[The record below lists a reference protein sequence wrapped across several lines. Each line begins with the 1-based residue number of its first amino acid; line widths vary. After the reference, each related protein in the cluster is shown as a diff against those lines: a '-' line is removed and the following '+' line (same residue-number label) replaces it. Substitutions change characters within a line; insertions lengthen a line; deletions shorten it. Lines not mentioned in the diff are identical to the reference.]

1 VLLQFRTFTLPTNRR
16 VPYAVA
22 MASTPLAQL
31 LTEVASINDPKQPY
45 SYAVDGQTIVGT
57 WNIVNARYLDLVGAK
72 VGKIDKSYSITVKFD
87 EKKNKFDFVETK
99 VDSSGGVGIA
109 PDGDVSIGAEKSFFK
124 GKSSSKEFSFTFG
137 DVNKTKAGISP
148 ILSYK
153 FETKMIKDP
162 LFDFLKKIGWKPK
175 SGLFNH

>member
-1 VLLQFRTFTLPTNRR
+1 MST
-16 VPYAVA
+16 
-22 MASTPLAQL
+22 TPLAQL
-31 LTEVASINDPKQPY
+31 LTEIPSINDPKQPY

-57 WNIVNARYLDLVGAK
+57 WNIVNAKYLDLMGAK
-72 VGKIDKSYSITVKFD
+72 VGKIDKDYKITIKFD
-87 EKKNKFDFVETK
+87 EKKSRFDFVENMTS
-99 VDSSGGVGIA
+99 SSGGVGIA
-109 PDGDVSIGAEKSFFK
+109 PDGDVTIGAEKSFFK

-137 DVNKTKAGISP
+137 DVNKTKDGISP

-162 LFDFLKKIGWKPK
+162 LFDFLKKNGWKVK